1 MRMIQ
6 RLAPPLV
13 LAVLVIAPST
23 LVAQTA
29 AGADNAR
36 IANTATLE
44 AVVTGHE
51 SAAERTRAGLLEILA
66 DDEVRAIADA
76 RGIDL
81 ERARAGAMTL
91 PSGEMAG
98 LSSLVEEATAALA
111 QRNTITISVYTVI
124 IILLILILI
133 T

>member
-6 RLAPPLV
+6 RLALPLV
-13 LAVLVIAPST
+13 LAVLAIAPST
-23 LVAQTA
+23 LVAQSA
-29 AGADNAR
+29 AGADDAR
-36 IANTATLE
+36 IAGTATLE

-51 SAAERTRAGLLEILA
+51 SAAERTRADLLEVLA
-66 DDEVRAIADA
+66 DDEVRAIAEA
-76 RGIDL
+76 RGVDL
-81 ERARAGAMTL
+81 ERVRSGAMTL
-91 PSGEMAG
+91 PAGEMAG
-98 LSSLVEEATAALA
+98 VSGLVEEAKAALA